1 MQSLLGLAGAC
12 DSAFSS
18 KLPGMLMVLPRP
30 TVQMMRFRSQAPSQ
44 LGLAGNHL
52 FGSWALWGKSLD
64 LSGPWLP
71 YLFNSDDSNLA
82 GRSAKRIKLWNA
94 GEGLSVMPGMSIV
107 KE

>member
-1 MQSLLGLAGAC
+1 
-12 DSAFSS
+12 
-18 KLPGMLMVLPRP
+18 
-30 TVQMMRFRSQAPSQ
+30 MMRFRSQAPSQ

-64 LSGPWLP
+64 LSGLWLP
-71 YLFNSDDSNLA
+71 YLFNSDNSNLA

-107 KE
+107 RNRGQSPPSPLPRKCVLLTLLFLGLNDFS